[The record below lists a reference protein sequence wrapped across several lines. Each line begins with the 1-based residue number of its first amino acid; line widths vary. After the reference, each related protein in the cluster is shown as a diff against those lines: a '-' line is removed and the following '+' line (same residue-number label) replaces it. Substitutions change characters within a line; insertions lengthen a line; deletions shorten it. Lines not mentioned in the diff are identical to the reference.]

1 MSDNALLSLDAVT
14 LGYTSSPVVRNLN
27 LTVRNG
33 EVVTLLGPN
42 GAGKTTTLRAI
53 SRLIEPMGGAILFEG
68 QDLACRSPVQVARA
82 GLVQMS
88 DSRSIFRRLT
98 VEEHFRLRYRGQAV
112 DRDVAYQYFPA
123 LQKLA
128 RRRAGLLSGGEQQML
143 GLGRAL
149 ARRPK
154 LLMVDELSLGLAPVI
169 VQRLLPILRRYA
181 DDAGAGVLL
190 IEQHVQMAL
199 SIANRGYVLVH
210 GDTVMQGQ
218 ASQLLRDRH
227 LLTASYM
234 GTAEAEA
241 VASPV
246 EDGRPE
252 ISGGDRRPS
261 DEAPDAR

>member
-68 QDLACRSPVQVARA
+68 QDLAGRSPVQVARA

-149 ARRPK
+149 ARRRNCSWWTSSASAWPP
-154 LLMVDELSLGLAPVI
+154 SLCSGSCPSSAATPTTPVP
-169 VQRLLPILRRYA
+169 VSCSSSSTSRWHCPSPTA
-181 DDAGAGVLL
+181 DTCW
-190 IEQHVQMAL
+190 
-199 SIANRGYVLVH
+199 S
-210 GDTVMQGQ
+210 
-218 ASQLLRDRH
+218 
-227 LLTASYM
+227 TA
-234 GTAEAEA
+234 T
-241 VASPV
+241 
-246 EDGRPE
+246 
-252 ISGGDRRPS
+252 PS
-261 DEAPDAR
+261 CKAKHPSC